1 MRVCV
6 CVWWSSEGITLEGS
20 FILIF
25 ELRQMLGPLGVGL
38 DNLGSS
44 PLKPLMGW
52 MTLDGFLNLS
62 EPWCSIWQM
71 GIVVPQSFVMGA
83 K

>member
-1 MRVCV
+1 
-6 CVWWSSEGITLEGS
+6 
-20 FILIF
+20 
-25 ELRQMLGPLGVGL
+25 MLGPLGVGL
-38 DNLGSS
+38 DNLGSN
-44 PLKPLMGW
+44 PVKPLMGW